1 MIMIKYITTQEFNN
15 LVAENFT
22 AKLVQANLVSIND
35 IANVAEKIDF
45 YSFQIKAK

>member
-15 LVAENFT
+15 LVAEHFT
-22 AKLVQANLVSIND
+22 AKLAQANLVSIND